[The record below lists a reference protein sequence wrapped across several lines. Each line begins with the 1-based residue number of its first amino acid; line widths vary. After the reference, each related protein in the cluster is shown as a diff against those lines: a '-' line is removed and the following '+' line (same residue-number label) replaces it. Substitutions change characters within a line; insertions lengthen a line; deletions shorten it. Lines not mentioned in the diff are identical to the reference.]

1 MLMYL
6 YMLVVMQDTSY
17 IKLYK
22 LPLIYYLVVQE
33 VDKQSQVLQAIFF
46 YMPILAKVL

>member
-1 MLMYL
+1 
-6 YMLVVMQDTSY
+6 MLVVIQDTSY

-22 LPLIYYLVVQE
+22 LVLIYYLVVQG

-46 YMPILAKVL
+46 YTPILAKAL

>member
-1 MLMYL
+1 MLIYL
-6 YMLVVMQDTSY
+6 YILVVMQDTSY

-22 LPLIYYLVVQE
+22 LLLIYYLAIQG

-46 YMPILAKVL
+46 YMLILAKAL